1 MRPGNRK
8 VSRKQTKAN
17 TQQITAL
24 LSQQPGRIRHS
35 NFINTSFIQDQM
47 EQNIDKELGNGNSC
61 TCHGT
66 RDSFFLAFQR
76 NDVYLIIILP
86 VLLVSITPVHAG

>member
-1 MRPGNRK
+1 
-8 VSRKQTKAN
+8 
-17 TQQITAL
+17 
-24 LSQQPGRIRHS
+24 
-35 NFINTSFIQDQM
+35 M